1 MSSGPAPHLC
11 FLAATSLTP
20 PSCQTESV
28 EKIGRGCGFL
38 VNKGTIHVSDYLST
52 LNIQPRNQSITRPSI
67 LGESQIFRLWLDQ
80 WPLKNGTEHH
90 VHVHHAHI
98 HHAHVHVHHVHVH
111 HVMLLKNI
119 AYIGSWK
126 HFVFFFVCVCVSLSL
141 YFCRSSSWSLSSPD
155 DKLSEN
161 IWFVWSRTSYGGD
174 KWRCHHADR
183 RTNEQV
189 KIELLSQWTVWD
201 WVSQFI
207 NSSLKEQKKE
217 QFSWGSII
225 QS

>member
-141 YFCRSSSWSLSSPD
+141 FLFLCMSLCWSL
-155 DKLSEN
+155 LSLDH
-161 IWFVWSRTSYGGD
+161 IWFQKIYCLYG
-174 KWRCHHADR
+174 
-183 RTNEQV
+183 
-189 KIELLSQWTVWD
+189 L
-201 WVSQFI
+201 
-207 NSSLKEQKKE
+207 
-217 QFSWGSII
+217 
-225 QS
+225 